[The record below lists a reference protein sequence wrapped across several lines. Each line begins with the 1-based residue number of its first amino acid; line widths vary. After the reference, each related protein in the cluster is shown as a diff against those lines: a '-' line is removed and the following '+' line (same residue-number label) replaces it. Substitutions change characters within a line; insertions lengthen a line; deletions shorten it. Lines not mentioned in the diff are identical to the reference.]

1 MALPSLM
8 NTFHHRNHPH
18 SDQAHVETHTHTMEK
33 REKRRERGGR
43 QNARKEGRRDKRGE
57 ETREER
63 MDTDIQVIRVDE
75 NEDRSSCG
83 WMIT

>member
-18 SDQAHVETHTHTMEK
+18 SDQAHVETHKYTTEK
-33 REKRRERGGR
+33 REERRERR
-43 QNARKEGRRDKRGE
+43 QNASKEGRRDKRGE
-57 ETREER
+57 ERREGR

-75 NEDRSSCG
+75 NEDRSSSG